1 MSYIRGNTQ
10 LGFTDLVKINSVFDK
25 AAHEHTAEKIE
36 QERSWIQ
43 SLVDEAYFN
52 GDEIFVE
59 AAVVF
64 GYMEVLETV

>member
-1 MSYIRGNTQ
+1 MSYIRGNTE

-36 QERSWIQ
+36 QERSLIQ
-43 SLVDEAYFN
+43 SLVDDNVDGE
-52 GDEIFVE
+52 EIFVE

-64 GYMEVLETV
+64 GYMEVLETI